1 MNELDSAAK
10 KAFSRERNLEP
21 RPDAISDLMRSFDR
35 ESRRRDGR
43 RRLTTLGSALAAC
56 AVVLTMAIP
65 QSRAAIV
72 DGLASFLGGGSPPPG
87 QAINP
92 TALPGYAELTH
103 ALNGSQPEA
112 STVVGSGNGLRLFA
126 WTNPTDRRPC
136 FSLDQG
142 DTMCLDGGQ
151 LVDTLTRQHVAILA
165 ATGGPG
171 TSGVL
176 WGLATDGAV
185 KVELRYETG
194 PPSTA
199 ESETNGFILPV
210 DSQRAP
216 VALVAYS
223 PTGDALF
230 QVAPAALRPL
240 GLASMTAGNA
250 GWKSILG
257 G

>member
-10 KAFSRERNLEP
+10 KAFSRERTLEA
-21 RPDAISDLMRSFDR
+21 RPDALADLMLTFDR

-43 RRLTTLGSALAAC
+43 RRLTTLGSALAVS
-56 AVVLTMAIP
+56 AVALTMAIP
-65 QSRAAIV
+65 QSRAAIL
-72 DGLASFLGGGSPPPG
+72 DGFASFLGGGSPPPG

-92 TALPGYAELTH
+92 TSLPGYAELTH
-103 ALNGSQPEA
+103 ALNGSKPEG

-126 WTNPTDRRPC
+126 WTNPEDRRPC
-136 FSLDQG
+136 FSLDKG
-142 DTMCLDGGQ
+142 DSMCLDGAQ
-151 LVDTLTRQHVAILA
+151 LVETLTRQHIAILA
-165 ATGGPG
+165 ASGGPG
-171 TSGVL
+171 TPGVL

-210 DSQRAP
+210 DVQRVP

-223 PTGDALF
+223 PTGDELF

-240 GLASMTAGNA
+240 GLSSMTAGNA
-250 GWKSILG
+250 GWNPVLG